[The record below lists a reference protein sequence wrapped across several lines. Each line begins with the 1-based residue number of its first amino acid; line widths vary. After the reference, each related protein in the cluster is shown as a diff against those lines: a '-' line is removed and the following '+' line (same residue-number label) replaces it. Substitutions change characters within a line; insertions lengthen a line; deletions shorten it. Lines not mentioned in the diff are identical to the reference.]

1 VLEFI
6 ANHPDGEYKLQ
17 LQPNDDRL
25 KAIKKRYYA
34 MVDELAK
41 HAGYK
46 TKPERELFKEQ
57 VKQELGGESN
67 TDMIDMDQVSTKIEE
82 MHQLALSHYSYFFKQ
97 YDK

>member
-1 VLEFI
+1 MLEFI

-17 LQPNDDRL
+17 LQPNDDQL

-57 VKQELGGESN
+57 VKVELGGES
-67 TDMIDMDQVSTKIEE
+67 TSEMMDMDQVSTKIEE
-82 MHQLALSHYSYFFKQ
+82 LHQLALSHYSYFFKT
-97 YDK
+97 YEK